1 MHQTNVLHTAVFPV
15 EHDRDASQHKHS
27 DVAKVGRRLHQPPSL
42 EYPNCWILVLDN
54 FNFGRRNDDRAPAQ
68 SVALCKQTETIRQAN
83 ERAWIQAND

>member
-1 MHQTNVLHTAVFPV
+1 MLHTAVFPV
-15 EHDRDASQHKHS
+15 EHDRDGSQHKHS

-42 EYPNCWILVLDN
+42 DSLKCWMLDS
-54 FNFGRRNDDRAPAQ
+54 FNFGRRNDDCAPAQ